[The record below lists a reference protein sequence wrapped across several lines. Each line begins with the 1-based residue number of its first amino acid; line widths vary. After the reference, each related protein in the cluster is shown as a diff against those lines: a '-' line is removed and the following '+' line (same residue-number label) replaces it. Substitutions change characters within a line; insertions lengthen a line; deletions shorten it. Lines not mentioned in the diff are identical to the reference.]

1 MRNLSLPRVGFNN
14 LFLKSAP
21 PATSYLPNG
30 LVSALQDTLDGIVP
44 QAVWE
49 TNEKT
54 LNEIYL
60 HTAFIDQSPDSVQTA
75 DILQIAEQCLAD
87 GGPSVARARA
97 WYFALTGTRVEIEC
111 NGIMEREISDSRPNH
126 QARLIVAPNPARD
139 KVSIQI
145 PDMGREGG
153 RLEILDMQ
161 GKLQNVIYI
170 DEGTGAVEILTN
182 GWSNGLYFCHLRMGE
197 KTVSTAKF
205 SIQH

>member
-145 PDMGREGG
+145 PDLDGAAG
-153 RLEILDMQ
+153 RLEFFDAY
-161 GKLQNVIYI
+161 GRLQH
-170 DEGTGAVEILTN
+170 EISLSDQVGNFDIAIAGWPN
-182 GWSNGLYFCHLRMGE
+182 GYYLCRLIKNGQVF
-197 KTVSTAKF
+197 STAKF
-205 SIQH
+205 TIQH